1 MVCLEKRVSWAPLVP
16 RGQRVNMALMVHT
29 GPLALQA
36 PEEAE
41 EGMEP
46 GEEEV

>member
-1 MVCLEKRVSWAPLVP
+1 
-16 RGQRVNMALMVHT
+16 MALMVHM
-29 GPLALQA
+29 GPPALQA

-46 GEEEV
+46 GEEEE

>member
-1 MVCLEKRVSWAPLVP
+1 
-16 RGQRVNMALMVHT
+16 MALMVHM
-29 GPLALQA
+29 GPQVLLA

-46 GEEEV
+46 GEEEE